1 MATTKQDVQGKV
13 GNTIFYKVGME
24 TRVRG
29 ISAGYSDANTP
40 TQQANRSRL
49 RVATRFYQHL
59 AETHL
64 KRFGEWRRE
73 PRGKCFQLFHEGEH
87 DGF

>member
-29 ISAGYSDANTP
+29 ISAGYSGCKH
-40 TQQANRSRL
+40 SH
-49 RVATRFYQHL
+49 ATSESFSIAGGDRFYQHL

-64 KRFGEWRRE
+64 KEVGEWRRS
-73 PRGKCFQLFHEGEH
+73 PGEMLSIIS
-87 DGF
+87 

>member
-64 KRFGEWRRE
+64 KEVWRVAAGAPGEM
-73 PRGKCFQLFHEGEH
+73 LSIIS
-87 DGF
+87 